1 MAGLNPCNVF
11 ANAGAFGCRARE
23 ARQAVGFAVAARA
36 ATRFDLC
43 IELVIA
49 APRKAATRL
58 NECRRGSRNGLRGVD
73 TSRWK
78 RQGRLKSSGVCLG
91 SGSVFRSGYVFRIG
105 YVFRWRRTEECVRF
119 HKTDGCVCVLTRSE

>member
-1 MAGLNPCNVF
+1 MF

-49 APRKAATRL
+49 APRKAATIVFVKNRV
-58 NECRRGSRNGLRGVD
+58 RREVRERE
-73 TSRWK
+73 RE
-78 RQGRLKSSGVCLG
+78 
-91 SGSVFRSGYVFRIG
+91 
-105 YVFRWRRTEECVRF
+105 RR
-119 HKTDGCVCVLTRSE
+119 